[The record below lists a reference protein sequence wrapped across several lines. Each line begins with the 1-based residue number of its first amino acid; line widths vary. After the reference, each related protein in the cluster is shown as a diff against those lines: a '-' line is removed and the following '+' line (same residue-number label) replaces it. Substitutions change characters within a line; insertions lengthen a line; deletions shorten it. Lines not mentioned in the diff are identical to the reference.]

1 MKKILL
7 LMMMLLTFCLSVSA
21 EGVANSGSFVRGGPL
36 TLEDLCIGG
45 VYYGQPFS
53 EVTNMYGKPVVTK
66 EEGAPKVY
74 FKHSFA
80 NNGTTFNVYT
90 GGNYYTKEPGDVFSV
105 VISGNNGLATKR
117 GMKYGSSLAQIE
129 EVYGVPVNISKI
141 YGTNDS
147 LVIYKTRVAFT
158 ANNGRT
164 QYKNYRLLFTLD
176 SANKVKSIRYD
187 MDFEDETI

>member
-21 EGVANSGSFVRGGPL
+21 EGVANSGSFVHGGPL

-66 EEGAPKVY
+66 EEGAPKIF

-105 VISGNNGLATKR
+105 VVSGN
-117 GMKYGSSLAQIE
+117 M
-129 EVYGVPVNISKI
+129 VW
-141 YGTNDS
+141 
-147 LVIYKTRVAFT
+147 
-158 ANNGRT
+158 
-164 QYKNYRLLFTLD
+164 LLRE
-176 SANKVKSIRYD
+176 A
-187 MDFEDETI
+187 